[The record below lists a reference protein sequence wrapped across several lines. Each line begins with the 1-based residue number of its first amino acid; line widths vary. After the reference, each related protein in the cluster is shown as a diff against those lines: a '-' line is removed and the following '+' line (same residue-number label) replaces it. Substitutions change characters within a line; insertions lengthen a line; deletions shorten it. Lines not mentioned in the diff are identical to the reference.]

1 MLIKPMP
8 KLYTNPD
15 IQSISDLPISDLQT
29 ELGFRTHISEKR
41 HTIMRQPVICAKDFS
56 ILHHEWL
63 VRFDS
68 DTGLDHILRPAEIS
82 GAISDLDLSM
92 LAQAVSALNADP
104 DRHAIAVNLSGA
116 SFTDPVFERSL
127 LTLLAKLETKPAKL
141 LFELTET
148 WDLKDLRPAV
158 RLLNILRER
167 GHSLCLDDVG
177 AGAASLRYL
186 RAFPTDWLKIDGD
199 FVAGAASCSREKA
212 VLKAV
217 LGLRGALDVRFIAE
231 GIESEP
237 LRDFALKL
245 GFDALQ
251 GFAIAAP
258 EPEIS

>member
-1 MLIKPMP
+1 M
-8 KLYTNPD
+8 
-15 IQSISDLPISDLQT
+15 SDLQT
-29 ELGFRTHISEKR
+29 PHSLQTEKGFRTHISERR
-41 HTIMRQPVICAKDFS
+41 HTIMRQPVVCAKDFS

-68 DTGLDHILRPAEIS
+68 DTGLERILRPAEIN

-92 LAQAVSALNADP
+92 LTQAVAALNADP
-104 DRHAIAVNLSGA
+104 DRHSIAVNLSGA
-116 SFTDPVFERSL
+116 SFSDPVFEHSL
-127 LTLLAKLETKPAKL
+127 LSVLAKLETGPSKL
-141 LFELTET
+141 IFELTET
-148 WDLKDLRPAV
+148 WDLKDLRPAL

-199 FVAGAASCSREKA
+199 FIAGAATCAREKA
-212 VLKAV
+212 VLQAV

-231 GIESEP
+231 GIESKP
-237 LRDFALKL
+237 LRDFALGL

-251 GFAIAAP
+251 GFDIAPP
-258 EPEIS
+258 EPENLM